1 MSEPEFIGHS
11 TGPVAG
17 DYFAR
22 ADSGHRMI
30 FAPTRT
36 GTGWPFFRPRCAAG
50 EGSPL
55 AELECHPDAQPGR
68 GTLNRPPLG

>member
-17 DYFAR
+17 DYFAS

-36 GTGWPFFRPRCAAG
+36 GMSAPVFGMALQQGVVTGLAPGQLAAVTNT
-50 EGSPL
+50 EKP
-55 AELECHPDAQPGR
+55 E
-68 GTLNRPPLG
+68 